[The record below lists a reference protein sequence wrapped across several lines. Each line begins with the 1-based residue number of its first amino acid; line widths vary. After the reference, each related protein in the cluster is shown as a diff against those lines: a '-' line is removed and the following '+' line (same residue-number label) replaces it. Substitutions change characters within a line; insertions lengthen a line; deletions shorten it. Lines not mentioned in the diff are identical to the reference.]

1 MNKTQIIG
9 TGLSG
14 LVGSRV
20 MQLLKDKYDFTDLSF
35 STGVDITDYEQVL
48 NIFDK
53 SESSVVLHMAAKTDV
68 DSCEDDKILG
78 EEGGAWM
85 VNVVGTQN
93 IADAARKTNKRVI
106 YISTDFVFDGT
117 QDFYQEDDI
126 PNPVNWYGITKFE
139 GEQLVIKS
147 GIGYTIV
154 RLAYPY
160 RSNFG
165 EKTDFVRRIIE
176 KAKNNEDLYSLTDHI
191 FTPTFIDDIAQA
203 LDIFLSKEIGGIYHV
218 VGSESLTPYKAVE
231 KISDIFSLK
240 GNIVPVIRE
249 VFFKERAFRP
259 CRLAV
264 KNDKISKLGVK
275 MSGFSEGLK
284 IMKTQMA
291 G

>member
-1 MNKTQIIG
+1 MEILG
-9 TGLSG
+9 TGMSG

-35 STGVDITDYEQVL
+35 STGIDITDYEQVL
-48 NIFDK
+48 DIFDK

-93 IADAARKTNKRVI
+93 IADAAKKTNKRVI

-117 QDFYQEDDI
+117 QDFYKEDDI

-139 GEQLVIKS
+139 GEQLLIKS
-147 GIGYTIV
+147 GISHTIV

-176 KAKNNEDLYSLTDHI
+176 KTKKSEDLNSLTDHI
-191 FTPTFIDDIAQA
+191 FTPTFIDEIAQA

-218 VGSESLTPYKAVE
+218 VGSESLSPYQAVE
-231 KISDIFSLK
+231 KIFDIFGLK
-240 GNIVPVIRE
+240 GNIIPVTRE
-249 VFFKERAFRP
+249 IYFKRRAFRP
-259 CRLAV
+259 CRLAI

-275 MSGFSEGLK
+275 MSGFSEGLRNIK
-284 IMKTQMA
+284 KQMA